1 MINNNGLLLE
11 EHYESLNDG
20 DLTLIGL
27 QPKMDCCGIWT
38 EGWGHA
44 MVYKGS
50 FLKGIANKTLAYSLS
65 TIKTKEQAD
74 AQLQIDNQT
83 AELFVHRNLT
93 VNVNDNLY
101 AALVCHTMNTG
112 GSKTLI
118 SLVNTNDPS
127 LYDWWTTHYVTG
139 QGVHL
144 LGLVY
149 RRRSEA
155 ILATKGIIQ
164 FFNK

>member
-1 MINNNGLLLE
+1 
-11 EHYESLNDG
+11 
-20 DLTLIGL
+20 
-27 QPKMDCCGIWT
+27 
-38 EGWGHA
+38 
-44 MVYKGS
+44 
-50 FLKGIANKTLAYSLS
+50 
-65 TIKTKEQAD
+65 
-74 AQLQIDNQT
+74 
-83 AELFVHRNLT
+83 
-93 VNVNDNLY
+93 VNDNLY